1 MNHAQMVAL
10 GRMLR
15 VLGESG
21 DELRGDTPEEA
32 LHEIRA
38 DLKRALDLLEESTG
52 PAPTTRCSQH
62 PYGPVDKAAPDGCL
76 LCETRRRSN
85 HRSAYRDRWGGAPA
99 DEAGDRPLPVPS
111 RYGIAAD
118 TPEPMVRW
126 RPEAW
131 SGQAWQLCGTPAGT
145 SARRNSSW
153 PPAAARPTGPPP
165 TGWCGKAPP
174 SRSYGCGAS
183 RSWSGRRPAADSRG
197 CPAGRGAGRTCGPA
211 PGPRCAVRLGG

>member
-99 DEAGDRPLPVPS
+99 DEAGDRPMPVPS

-118 TPEPMVRW
+118 TPEPMVRL

-131 SGQAWQLCGTPAGT
+131 SGQAWQLCGTP
-145 SARRNSSW
+145 RRDQREAELFLAACRRKADR
-153 PPAAARPTGPPP
+153 AAAYRLVRESTSFEVVRMWGEPIVVRPETG
-165 TGWCGKAPP
+165 
-174 SRSYGCGAS
+174 
-183 RSWSGRRPAADSRG
+183 
-197 CPAGRGAGRTCGPA
+197 
-211 PGPRCAVRLGG
+211 GGL